1 MSANA
6 NFDRY
11 YKYEELSDCLRQY
24 AAAYPHLA
32 ALESIGTSHEGREV
46 WAITITNTEKGN
58 HDEKPGMYV
67 DGNIHAGEVT
77 GSMAALYLVDYLL
90 ANYGKDETVTR
101 LLDTIT
107 FYVLPRINPDGAELY
122 LTTPTLL
129 RSSVR
134 QFPDYRQSE
143 DPPGLHAEDVD
154 GDGKILLMR
163 LRDDLRGSWK
173 SDLED
178 PRIMVERHPLDA
190 GGPFYHVYTEGI
202 IRDETGQVATSI
214 KMPLV
219 QVPTKYG
226 LDLNRNFPSGFS
238 PLTPGAGVFPLSE
251 PETRN
256 QVEFVSKRKNIAG
269 VLLYHTTGGV
279 LFRPHSTIHDSK
291 FDKRDIHLYEA
302 IGQLGYE
309 STGYP
314 VVCCYGDIFSGVFDD
329 WCFDQRGLLAFTPE
343 LWNAESRATG
353 QEKLDFFKKQSNKE
367 KRDIEHKL
375 LLWNDRELAGRG
387 FIDWRE
393 FDHPQLGKVEIG
405 GWDTKECRQNPP
417 PAFLKGE
424 CHKMTLFALSY
435 AAALPQ
441 AVIEEVTITPL
452 AKGVFTIEALVANR
466 GFLPTNVTEQA
477 IKQQA
482 VRPDRLRIDLPE
494 GAVLLSDANQIE
506 IGFLEGYALTHD
518 AWGRY
523 KSPARQMARVSWTVE
538 LRDAGAGTATLSLL
552 SERGGNSHKTIE
564 LT

>member
-1 MSANA
+1 MSVSVS
-6 NFDRY
+6 FDRY
-11 YKYEELSDCLRQY
+11 YKYEELSDCLKQY
-24 AAAYPHLA
+24 AEKFPHLA
-32 ALESIGTSHEGREV
+32 ALQSIGSSHEGRQI
-46 WAITITNTEKGN
+46 WAMTITNSATGS
-58 HDEKPGMYV
+58 HDHKPAMYV

-77 GSMAALYLVDYLL
+77 GSMAALYLIDYLL
-90 ANYGKDETVTR
+90 TNYGCNETVTR
-101 LLDTIT
+101 LLDACT

-122 LTTPTLL
+122 LTSPTLL

-134 QFPDYRQSE
+134 PFPDYRKSE
-143 DPPGLHAEDVD
+143 DPPGLHAEDID

-163 LRDDLRGSWK
+163 LQDDLRGSWK
-173 SDLED
+173 IDGED
-178 PRIMVERHPLDA
+178 PRIMVERHPLDQT
-190 GGPFYHVYTEGI
+190 GPFYHVYTEGLL
-202 IRDETGQVATSI
+202 RDAKGQPAREV
-214 KMPLV
+214 KLPLV

-256 QVEFVSKRKNIAG
+256 QVEFVTGHPNIAG

-291 FDKRDIHLYEA
+291 FDKKDIHLYEA

-343 LWNAESRATG
+343 LWNAESRASG
-353 QEKLDFFKKQSNKE
+353 SEKVDFFKKQTSKE

-375 LLWNDRELAGRG
+375 LIWNDRELSGRG
-387 FIDWRE
+387 FINWRPY
-393 FDHPQLGKVEIG
+393 DHPQLGQVEIG

-435 AAALPQ
+435 AAALPH
-441 AVIEEVTITPL
+441 AVIEEVTVTAL
-452 AKGVFTIEALVANR
+452 APQLYQIEVLVANR
-466 GFLPTNVTEQA
+466 GFLPTNITEQA
-477 IKQQA
+477 VKQQA
-482 VRPDRLRIDLPE
+482 VRPDRVRIEVPD
-494 GAVLLSDANQIE
+494 GVKLLGGESQME
-506 IGFLEGYALTHD
+506 LGFLEGYALAQD
-518 AWGRY
+518 VWGRY
-523 KSPARQMARVSWTVE
+523 KSPSNQMARASWTVE
-538 LRDAGAGTATLSLL
+538 VVGSEPHQVALSLL
-552 SERGGNSHKTIE
+552 SERGGVSETIVD
-564 LT
+564 LA

>member
-1 MSANA
+1 MSLNVR
-6 NFDRY
+6 FDHY
-11 YKYEELSDCLRQY
+11 YKYEELSGCLKQY
-24 AAAYPHLA
+24 AEDYPQLA
-32 ALESIGTSHEGREV
+32 ALESIGTSHEGRQV
-46 WAITITNTEKGN
+46 WVITITNPATGS
-58 HDEKPGMYV
+58 HDSKPAMYV

-90 ANYGKDETVTR
+90 TNYGTDDTVTR
-101 LLDTIT
+101 LLDNIT
-107 FYVLPRINPDGAELY
+107 FYILPRINPDGAELY

-134 QFPDYRQSE
+134 PFPDYRKSE
-143 DPPGLHAEDVD
+143 DPSGLHAEDVD

-163 LRDDLRGSWK
+163 LRDDMRGSWK
-173 SDLED
+173 PDLED
-178 PRIMVERHPLDA
+178 PRIMVERHPLDKS
-190 GGPFYHVYTEGI
+190 GPFYHVYTEGLL
-202 IRDETGQVATSI
+202 RDEKGQPAKAV
-214 KMPLV
+214 KLPLV

-256 QVEFVSKRKNIAG
+256 QVEFVSKRTNIAG

-302 IGQLGYE
+302 VGQLGYE

-314 VVCCYGDIFSGVFDD
+314 VLCCYGDIFSGVFDD

-353 QEKLDFFKKQSNKE
+353 EEKLDFFKKQTNKE
-367 KRDIEHKL
+367 KRDREHKL
-375 LLWNDRELAGRG
+375 LIWNDRELSGRG
-387 FIDWRE
+387 FINWRE
-393 FDHPQLGKVEIG
+393 FEHPQLGTVEIG

-417 PAFLKGE
+417 TSFLRGE

-441 AVIEEVTITPL
+441 AVIEEVTVTEL
-452 AKGVFTIEALVANR
+452 APQIFHIEALVANR
-466 GFLPTNVTEQA
+466 GFLPTNITEQA

-482 VRPDRLRIDLPE
+482 VRPDRLRIELPE
-494 GAVLLSDANQIE
+494 GIALVNAENQVE
-506 IGFLEGYALTHD
+506 IGFLEGYALAQD
-518 AWGRY
+518 VWGRY
-523 KSPARQMARVSWTVE
+523 KSPAHQMARVSWTVE
-538 LRDAGAGTATLSLL
+538 VSDDSPGQVTVVLL
-552 SERGGNSHKTIE
+552 SERGGTSQTVVD
-564 LT
+564 LG